1 MKSEDLAPSPESAK
15 DTLTSQEFGFEP
27 NQCESPSGSS
37 WWDPQKKKA
46 YRIAEGCSQEC
57 DNFVIQEGQIYVH
70 WPSGE
75 MTATN
80 YPAEYLEDNQI
91 RRISFKARPAMGLE
105 DPAAGSDEDERIVVK
120 KKPAIRASSSKVP
133 KTQRPPPKTRNSST
147 QKAKRL
153 QKTRKA
159 SSTQKVP
166 TAPKAKCSQK
176 TLKASSIH
184 NSQLGENSN
193 PGEYSNYTL
202 MYYKNSNKHAIRRKK
217 GKQLFQHSSLEVVQ
231 EGLAKLQS
239 GSSEAE
245 VIAWS
250 KSV

>member
-15 DTLTSQEFGFEP
+15 DMLTSQEFGFEP

-91 RRISFKARPAMGLE
+91 RRLAFKARPSMGLE
-105 DPAAGSDEDERIVVK
+105 DPASGSDEDERNVVK
-120 KKPAIRASSSKVP
+120 KKPSIRAAASKAP
-133 KTQRPPPKTRNSST
+133 KARCSQQKTRNASST
-147 QKAKRL
+147 QKVSTAPKPKRL

-159 SSTQKVP
+159 SSTQK
-166 TAPKAKCSQK
+166 APKAKCSQK
-176 TLKASSIH
+176 TRKVSSTQK
-184 NSQLGENSN
+184 SKLDENLN
-193 PGEYSNYTL
+193 PGKYSNYTL
-202 MYYKNSNKHAIRRKK
+202 MYYKN
-217 GKQLFQHSSLEVVQ
+217 
-231 EGLAKLQS
+231 
-239 GSSEAE
+239 
-245 VIAWS
+245 
-250 KSV
+250 